1 MTTGTPVENNLS
13 ELWSIFN
20 FILPGLL
27 GSRDNFQRRFAAPIE
42 HDDDKDASQHLRNI
56 VSPFLLRRRKDQ
68 VLSEL
73 PPKEDIDYP
82 IELSAE
88 ERDFYNRLRLSIL
101 NDLENHQ
108 ENDGQRH
115 IRVLAGITKLR
126 LAVDHPSLVDGG
138 AHLPGS
144 KLEAFMTL
152 LKQVLDNGHK
162 VLVFSQFV
170 KFLSIVASTLESEGI
185 PYEYLDGGQSP
196 RERTTAVQ
204 NFQEGSVPVFL
215 ISLKAGGLGL
225 NLTQADYVI
234 HLDSWWNPAV
244 ENQASDR
251 AHRLGQDKKVT
262 IYHLQTAHTIEDK
275 IKALHQRKR
284 DLADQLLSD
293 SDTINTKSLEELLK
307 LLREE

>member
-1 MTTGTPVENNLS
+1 MG
-13 ELWSIFN
+13 
-20 FILPGLL
+20 
-27 GSRDNFQRRFAAPIE
+27 
-42 HDDDKDASQHLRNI
+42 
-56 VSPFLLRRRKDQ
+56 
-68 VLSEL
+68 
-73 PPKEDIDYP
+73 
-82 IELSAE
+82 
-88 ERDFYNRLRLSIL
+88 
-101 NDLENHQ
+101 
-108 ENDGQRH
+108 
-115 IRVLAGITKLR
+115 
-126 LAVDHPSLVDGG
+126 
-138 AHLPGS
+138 
-144 KLEAFMTL
+144 L
-152 LKQVLDNGHK
+152 LKQVLENGHK

-170 KFLSIVASTLESEGI
+170 KFLAVVRTTLDNAGI
-185 PYEYLDGGQSP
+185 IYEYLDGAQNA
-196 RERTTAVQ
+196 RDRATAVK
-204 NFQEGSVPVFL
+204 NFQEGNVPVFL

-293 SDTINTKSLEELLK
+293 SDTIQTKSLEELLR